1 MQDSIPQRKGAL
13 HRPLGY
19 PRTPETL
26 VHTGSGRVVSSER
39 YVDVLERQ
47 KRAREN
53 MEACFWSFNHPT
65 TCCVLHIGSSTSK
78 KPSARIADQVHGMI
92 QLEKNSEYH

>member
-1 MQDSIPQRKGAL
+1 MDVAIGSEGDEHGIIPENHSHCL
-13 HRPLGY
+13 
-19 PRTPETL
+19 E